1 MKESWTEK
9 SIYPD
14 CNVVSYSCKYLHA
27 NQSLIQNATVSR
39 VIGITIGNFASAINV
54 YYKIWVCEIKDWL
67 HFTYFWVN

>member
-27 NQSLIQNATVSR
+27 NQSLIQNATVSK
-39 VIGITIGNFASAINV
+39 VIGITL
-54 YYKIWVCEIKDWL
+54 KL
-67 HFTYFWVN
+67 R